1 MKKIALVLIAA
12 LLGAAASTPAL
23 AHGRGGRVTFG
34 LHVGVPFG
42 WYGWHY
48 PPHYYPY
55 YPPYY
60 YPYYPP
66 QVVYVPSGPQTYI
79 ERAPAQAAPAPQA
92 QWWYYC
98 ADARA
103 YYPYVR
109 ECPGGWQR
117 VAPQPPAN

>member
-1 MKKIALVLIAA
+1 MKKIALVLVAA
-12 LLGAAASTPAL
+12 LLGAAASAPAL
-23 AHGRGGRVTFG
+23 AHGRGGRVQFG
-34 LHVGVPFG
+34 LHVGVPIG

-48 PPHYYPY
+48 PPYYYP
-55 YPPYY
+55 

-66 QVVYVPSGPQTYI
+66 QVIYAPAAPQSYI
-79 ERAPAQAAPAPQA
+79 EREPQA

-103 YYPYVR
+103 YYPYVK

-117 VAPQPPAN
+117 VAPQPQGN

>member
-1 MKKIALVLIAA
+1 MQAMKKIALFLFVA
-12 LLGAAASTPAL
+12 LLGAAVSAPAL

-34 LHVGVPFG
+34 LHVGVPIG

-48 PPHYYPY
+48 PP
-55 YPPYY
+55 Y

-66 QVVYVPSGPQTYI
+66 QVIYVPSEPQTYI

-98 ADARA
+98 DEARA
-103 YYPYVR
+103 YYPYVKQ
-109 ECPGGWQR
+109 CPGGWQR